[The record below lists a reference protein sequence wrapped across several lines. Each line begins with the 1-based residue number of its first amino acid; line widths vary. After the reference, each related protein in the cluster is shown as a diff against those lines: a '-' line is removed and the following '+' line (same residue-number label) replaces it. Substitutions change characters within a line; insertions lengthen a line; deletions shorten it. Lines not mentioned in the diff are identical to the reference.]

1 MKKTLW
7 MCAVIAA
14 VWLLPQVSAAEEAK
28 KTWVDKLQLSGDL
41 RYRHEFISS
50 EKYNSSSQ
58 QKARIYDRNRH
69 RLRLRLGLQAQVNDR
84 VDVFA
89 RLASS
94 TFASGAGDPVSTNQ
108 DLGGG
113 STPKPI
119 WIDRAFVEI
128 RPARRLAARAGKQPL
143 PFESTD
149 LLYDS
154 DLNVEGIAA
163 LFSHKLGAHELFLRA
178 GGFWAGER
186 GPDGLAKHALT
197 QGLFQGQIGGKI
209 KLDKLSGQLA
219 VSYVDYGNVKNNPT
233 VWAVNNGFG
242 NSLTPVSGR
251 GTDTLGYLYDYNL
264 FDITGS
270 VKIKTKRVEPAAMF
284 DFVSNSAAK
293 KDPAYDKKLNTGWL
307 AGVSVTFT
315 KLPLDWDFLYHYR
328 VLQKDALLGAYADSD
343 PAGGG
348 TNYNGHRLSLGV
360 NVMPA
365 TRLAGTYF
373 INTKDPDNEDS
384 QRRLAYDRVQLDLE
398 VKF

>member
-1 MKKTLW
+1 MKRVLWLCTL
-7 MCAVIAA
+7 IAA
-14 VWLLPQVSAAEEAK
+14 VWLLPQTAAAEEAK
-28 KTWVDKLQLSGDL
+28 KTWVDKLQLNGDL

-50 EKYNSSSQ
+50 EKYSSSSK

-69 RLRLRLGLQAQVNDR
+69 RLRLRVGLQAQVNDR

-108 DLGGG
+108 DLSGG
-113 STPKPI
+113 STPKPL

-128 RPARRLAARAGKQPL
+128 RPWRTITARAGKQPS
-143 PFESTD
+143 PFDGTD

-154 DLNVEGIAA
+154 DLNFEGIAA
-163 LFSHKLGAHELFLRA
+163 LFTRKLGAHEMFLRG

-186 GPDGLAKHALT
+186 GPDGFSKHALT
-197 QGLFQGQIGGKI
+197 QGHFQAQIGGKV
-209 KLDKLSGQLA
+209 KGKKLSGQLA
-219 VSYVDYGNVKNNPT
+219 VSYIDYGNVKNNPA
-233 VWAVNNGFG
+233 VWTANNGFG
-242 NSLTPVSGR
+242 NSLTPISGR

-264 FDITGS
+264 MNVNAT
-270 VKIKTKRVEPAAMF
+270 VKVKLNRMEPAAIF
-284 DFVSNSAAK
+284 DFVTNGAAK

-307 AGVSVTFT
+307 AGLSVKFM
-315 KLPLDWDFLYHYR
+315 KFPVDWDFLYNYR
-328 VLQKDALLGAYADSD
+328 VLQKDAVLGAYADSD

-348 TNYNGHRLSLGV
+348 TNYNGHRLSLGTGL
-360 NVMPA
+360 MPG

-373 INTKDPDNEDS
+373 INTKDPDNKDA
-384 QRRLAYDRVQLDLE
+384 QRRLAHDRVQVDLE